1 MMRRTLFGTIGVLAT
16 TLAHSAALAQPA
28 PEPVPAPPAEPTVAP
43 PPPPA
48 TPPPVATPAP
58 AAATP
63 PPPPM
68 TASSDSTS
76 APDAKEE
83 KPASP
88 ASAYVIPDAPAFTIL
103 DVTPATID
111 RPATLTKLGAS
122 LANVVTDKG
131 VVRSGV
137 ALEVSLRGLGV
148 FDRSSHHEYV
158 TRFLTRLLARTAFS
172 LATVSDSSTAK
183 TPAQTRLGFGLRLV
197 LVDNSDPLLDAAYV
211 ADVEKVGRECK
222 ASAGG
227 DPAKEAMC
235 EANTYSAMANKPVVR
250 WNYGGLALGAAQS
263 LAFEEARL
271 KDGEADR
278 FGAWVAGAFGVG
290 TCFQQAFG
298 AKYVRSFPTD
308 GHSLTASERTRI
320 GNERF
325 RGSLEVSYT
334 FNEPKDQDV
343 PLAQAALGAELKVS
357 DALWLTAN
365 LGGSIND
372 ASDVAGLF
380 ALSNVKWNFDT
391 TPSWGDGAK

>member
-1 MMRRTLFGTIGVLAT
+1 M
-16 TLAHSAALAQPA
+16 
-28 PEPVPAPPAEPTVAP
+28 
-43 PPPPA
+43 
-48 TPPPVATPAP
+48 
-58 AAATP
+58 
-63 PPPPM
+63 
-68 TASSDSTS
+68 
-76 APDAKEE
+76 
-83 KPASP
+83 
-88 ASAYVIPDAPAFTIL
+88 IPDAPAFTIL
-103 DVTPATID
+103 NVTPATID

-148 FDRSSHHEYV
+148 VDKSSHHEYV
-158 TRFLTRLLARTAFS
+158 TQFLTRLIARTAFS
-172 LATVSDSSTAK
+172 LATVSDSATTT
-183 TPAQTRLGFGLRLV
+183 TPAQTRLGFGMRLV
-197 LVDNSDPLLDAAYV
+197 LIDNSDPLLDAAYV
-211 ADVEKVGRECK
+211 TDVEKVGRECK

-227 DPAKEAMC
+227 DPGKEAIC
-235 EANTYSAMANKPVVR
+235 EADTYSAMANKPAVR
-250 WNYGGLALGAAQS
+250 WNYGGLSLGAAQS
-263 LAFEEARL
+263 VAFEQAQL
-271 KDGEADR
+271 KDGKADL
-278 FGAWVAGAFGVG
+278 FGGWIAGAFGLG

-357 DALWLTAN
+357 EAVWLTAN
-365 LGGSIND
+365 LGGAIND